1 MAYQIALPPFLSN
14 IHDVFHVSQLQRYIS
29 DPSHVIEPDVIQ
41 LRNDLS
47 FEVSPAKI
55 VDRKAKQLR
64 NKEIQLVKVV
74 WDQKTGDATW
84 ELEEK
89 MKIQYPELFHGK

>member
-1 MAYQIALPPFLSN
+1 MRKY
-14 IHDVFHVSQLQRYIS
+14 VS
-29 DPSHVIEPDVIQ
+29 DPSHIIEPDVIQ
-41 LRNDLS
+41 LKDDLS
-47 FEVSPAKI
+47 FEASPARI
-55 VDRKAKQLR
+55 VDRKTKQLR

-89 MKIQYPELFHGK
+89 MKN

>member
-1 MAYQIALPPFLSN
+1 MLYKVL
-14 IHDVFHVSQLQRYIS
+14 
-29 DPSHVIEPDVIQ
+29 
-41 LRNDLS
+41 
-47 FEVSPAKI
+47 PAKI